1 MTIKQYITVYII
13 TNGNIFTERNINN
26 NIKIKS
32 YKTIFIRLFI
42 YKTIKH

>member
-13 TNGNIFTERNINN
+13 TNGNIIIESNINN

-32 YKTIFIRLFI
+32 YKTIYI
-42 YKTIKH
+42 YKTI